1 MTKFRRYL
9 RSLLVV
15 SACSV
20 IIACTPSESADIT
33 LINGNIYTLN
43 PDQPKAEAIAIQGD
57 RILFVGRSVAVKSYE
72 TRWTERID
80 LEGKTVVPGL
90 TDSHVHLSGIGF
102 RELTLNLEGTASLD
116 EMLDR
121 VRERAA
127 ETPPGEWVTGRG
139 WIEAQWDPP
148 AFPTRHDLVRAAP
161 EHPVWLTRADGHGA
175 VANSRAL
182 EIAGVTGSTDNPS
195 GGEIMRTASGE
206 PTGMLLDR
214 AKSLVDQHIPGP
226 NAERQREALVVG
238 ARVMME
244 RGWTE
249 VSIAGNSFDE
259 VERIRRLYD
268 EGEIKIR
275 LYNNVRGPGPDA
287 DRLFDEGPILREHN
301 GLFTVRGIKVVADGA
316 LGSKGA
322 ALVEDYADH
331 SGAGLLLWKEDQ
343 LRPLYERALREGIQI
358 QTHAIGD
365 RANRMILD
373 LYEEAFE
380 KVPAAERKVA
390 DPRWRIE
397 HAQVVHPDD
406 IPRFAALKVIPSMQ
420 ASHAITDF
428 HFAKSRLGEE
438 RLKGAYAWKSMLNV
452 GAIIAGGSDA
462 PVEKGDPMVEFYA
475 AVARKDLNGFS
486 AEYWHPEEALTREE
500 ALKTLTVWP
509 AYASFE
515 EGVRGAIE
523 TGKWADLT
531 VLSQDIMTV
540 EAAEIPA
547 TEAAMTIVAGKVI
560 YRK

>member
-1 MTKFRRYL
+1 VTNIRRYL
-9 RSLLVV
+9 RSLLFASV
-15 SACSV
+15 CSV
-20 IIACTPSESADIT
+20 TLACAPSESADIT

-57 RILFVGRSVAVKSYE
+57 RILFVGRSDVVKSYE
-72 TRWTERID
+72 TSSTERID
-80 LEGKTVVPGL
+80 LEGRTVVPGL
-90 TDSHVHLSGIGF
+90 TDSHVHLSGVGF
-102 RELTLNLEGTASLD
+102 RKLTLDLEGTTSLD
-116 EMLDR
+116 EMIDR
-121 VRERAA
+121 VSAKAA
-127 ETPPGEWVTGRG
+127 DTPAGEWVTGRG

-148 AFPTRHDLVRAAP
+148 VFPTRHDLDRAAP

-175 VANSRAL
+175 VANSKAL
-182 EIAGVTGSTDNPS
+182 EIAGIAQVTEDPP
-195 GGEIMRTASGE
+195 GGEIMRDAGGE

-214 AKSLVDQHIPGP
+214 AKNLVQKHIPGP
-226 NAERQREALVVG
+226 TAERQREALVV
-238 ARVMME
+238 
-244 RGWTE
+244 
-249 VSIAGNSFDE
+249 
-259 VERIRRLYD
+259 
-268 EGEIKIR
+268 
-275 LYNNVRGPGPDA
+275 
-287 DRLFDEGPILREHN
+287 
-301 GLFTVRGIKVVADGA
+301 GA

-438 RLKGAYAWKSMLNV
+438 RLKGAYAWKSMLNA
-452 GAIIAGGSDA
+452 GAIIAGSSDA

-475 AVARKDLNGFS
+475 AIARKDLNGFS
-486 AEYWHPEEALTREE
+486 AEYWHPEEAL
-500 ALKTLTVWP
+500 KTLTIWP

-515 EGVRGAIE
+515 E
-523 TGKWADLT
+523 D
-531 VLSQDIMTV
+531 D
-540 EAAEIPA
+540 
-547 TEAAMTIVAGKVI
+547 
-560 YRK
+560 

>member
-1 MTKFRRYL
+1 VTNIRRYL
-9 RSLLVV
+9 RSLLFASVC
-15 SACSV
+15 SATL
-20 IIACTPSESADIT
+20 ACAPSESADIT

-57 RILFVGRSVAVKSYE
+57 RILFVGRSDVVKSYE
-72 TRWTERID
+72 TSSTERID
-80 LEGKTVVPGL
+80 LKGRTVVPGL
-90 TDSHVHLSGIGF
+90 TDSHVHLSGVGF
-102 RELTLNLEGTASLD
+102 RKLTLDLEGTTSLD
-116 EMLDR
+116 EMIDR
-121 VRERAA
+121 VSAKAA
-127 ETPPGEWVTGRG
+127 DTPAGEWVTGRG

-148 AFPTRHDLVRAAP
+148 VFPTRHDLDRAAP

-175 VANSRAL
+175 VANSKAL
-182 EIAGVTGSTDNPS
+182 EIAGIAQVTEDPP
-195 GGEIMRTASGE
+195 GGEIMRDAGGE

-214 AKSLVDQHIPGP
+214 AKNLVQKHIPGP
-226 NAERQREALVVG
+226 TAERQREALVVG

-259 VERIRRLYD
+259 VEVIRRLQD
-268 EGEIKIR
+268 EGGIKIR
-275 LYNNVRGPGPDA
+275 IYDNVRGPGPDA
-287 DRLFDEGPILREHN
+287 VRLFEQGAVQREYN
-301 GLFTVRGIKVVADGA
+301 GLFTLRGIKVVADGA

-343 LRPLYERALREGIQI
+343 LRPLYERALREGVQI

-380 KVPAAERKVA
+380 KVPAAKRKVA

-438 RLKGAYAWKSMLNV
+438 RLKGAYAWKSMLNA

-475 AVARKDLNGFS
+475 AIARKDLNGFS

-500 ALKTLTVWP
+500 ALKTLTIWP

-515 EGVRGAIE
+515 E
-523 TGKWADLT
+523 D
-531 VLSQDIMTV
+531 D
-540 EAAEIPA
+540 
-547 TEAAMTIVAGKVI
+547 
-560 YRK
+560 

>member
-1 MTKFRRYL
+1 VTKCRRHL
-9 RSLLVV
+9 LSLLVALV
-15 SACSV
+15 CSAAL
-20 IIACTPSESADIT
+20 ACTPSESADIT

-57 RILFVGRSVAVKSYE
+57 RILYVGRSVAVKSYE
-72 TRWTERID
+72 TPWTERID
-80 LEGKTVVPGL
+80 LEGRTVVPGL
-90 TDSHVHLSGIGF
+90 TDSHVHLSGVGF
-102 RELTLNLEGTASLD
+102 RELTLNLEGATSLN
-116 EMLDR
+116 EMIER
-121 VRERAA
+121 VRTEAA
-127 ETPPGEWVTGRG
+127 DIPMGEWVTGRG

-148 AFPTRHDLVRAAP
+148 VFPTRHDLDRAAP
-161 EHPVWLTRADGHGA
+161 DHPLWLTRADGHGA
-175 VANSRAL
+175 VANSKAL
-182 EIAGVTGSTDNPS
+182 EIAGVSRTTKDPS
-195 GGEIMRTASGE
+195 GGEVMRDARGE

-214 AKSLVDQHIPGP
+214 AKNLVDQHIPDP
-226 NAERQREALVVG
+226 SDEREHEALVVG
-238 ARVMME
+238 ARFLME

-249 VSIAGNSFDE
+249 VSIAGSSFDE
-259 VERIRRLYD
+259 VERIRRLQD
-268 EGEIKIR
+268 EGDIKIR
-275 LYNNVRGPGPDA
+275 IYDNLRGPGADA
-287 DRLFDEGPILREHN
+287 DRLLEQGAVQREHG
-301 GLFTVRGIKVVADGA
+301 GLFTLRGIKVVADGA
-316 LGSKGA
+316 LGSQGA
-322 ALVEDYADH
+322 ALMEDYADRT
-331 SGAGLLLWKEDQ
+331 GKGLLLWTEDE

-428 HFAKSRLGEE
+428 HFARSRLGEE
-438 RLKGAYAWKSMLNV
+438 RLKGAYAWKSMLNA

-462 PVEKGDPMVEFYA
+462 PVEQGDPMIEFYA

-486 AEYWHPEEALTREE
+486 DEYWHPEEVLTREE
-500 ALKTLTVWP
+500 ALKALTLWP

-515 EGVRGAIE
+515 EDVRGTIE

-540 EAAEIPA
+540 EAAAIPK
-547 TEAAMTIVAGKVI
+547 TQNEMTIVAGKVV